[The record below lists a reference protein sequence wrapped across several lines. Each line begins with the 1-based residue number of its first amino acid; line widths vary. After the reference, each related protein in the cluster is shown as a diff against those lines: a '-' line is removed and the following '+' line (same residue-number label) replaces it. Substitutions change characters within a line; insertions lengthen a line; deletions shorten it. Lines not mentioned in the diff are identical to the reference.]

1 MYEPAFFERV
11 GLRYVNAVSRKA
23 LGLTDL
29 LWDDLIRSPYLGIL
43 GEPDV
48 DESKVGKSAMDTEL
62 TLEGDFSLP
71 GSTAADKVPQL
82 LGDLHQYAVRFF
94 HGAITPELH
103 EAMGPLP
110 VLE

>member
-1 MYEPAFFERV
+1 M
-11 GLRYVNAVSRKA
+11 
-23 LGLTDL
+23 
-29 LWDDLIRSPYLGIL
+29 
-43 GEPDV
+43 

-62 TLEGDFSLP
+62 TLEGGVRMKIHAGPGLLGGGKKDPEPKFILDGDFSLP

-103 EAMGPLP
+103 EAMGLSPFWNSRKKAP
-110 VLE
+110 PAP